1 MPESAEDLAA
11 TFAVPCTYCRMSVM
25 WTHTVTGE
33 KIPVDVQPT
42 QFGDIRL
49 YRDGRRLASQV
60 AATPTERRRLLHGG
74 WPLFHAHRLSCPKAS
89 DWARGH
95 GTVRRVAVSTPEVG
109 GLW

>member
-1 MPESAEDLAA
+1 MPETAKELAA
-11 TFAVPCTYCRMSVM
+11 TFAAPCTHCRMPVM
-25 WTHTVTGE
+25 WTLTATGE

-42 QFGDIRL
+42 AFGNIRL

-74 WPLFHAHRLSCPKAS
+74 WPLFHLHRLSCPKAA

-95 GTVRRVAVSTPEVG
+95 RAATRVAVSTPDIG